1 MSKTDKD
8 KLSFRVTMKNAW
20 YAMVLAGQICPNII
34 VHSFFLWL
42 IGHGEWVFFDGVFM
56 RVIVDALDKGLSFDH
71 IFKFILISGA
81 AFCACA
87 IYTNYVEN
95 VVY

>member
-56 RVIVDALDKGLSFDH
+56 KVVVNAPMLDDDYTILKLNDELLRYEDSHIVH
-71 IFKFILISGA
+71 
-81 AFCACA
+81 
-87 IYTNYVEN
+87 
-95 VVY
+95 